1 MLYRIKMISDEV
13 EGFLREYKV
22 DSDATFFQL
31 HKAILDSCGYPDDQ
45 MTSFFLCDEEW
56 KRGQQVTREDM
67 GVGESDEDIY
77 VMEQTRLS
85 ELVGGEEQRMEYVFD
100 PFGDRCFYLEVA
112 EEIIGEEA
120 PEVLLNRSKG
130 EAPRQIEELEVDL
143 APKKGKAASAS
154 TAGDFGDDL
163 FGDDMSF
170 DSDDFDPEG
179 FEISEGKPY

>member
-13 EGFLREYKV
+13 EGFLREYKI

-45 MTSFFLCDEEW
+45 MTSFYLCDEEW

-67 GVGESDEDIY
+67 GMGDSDEDIY

-85 ELVGGEEQRMEYVFD
+85 ELVSGEEQRMEYVFD

-112 EEIIGEEA
+112 EEIIGEQA
-120 PEVLLNRSKG
+120 PEPLLNRSRG
-130 EAPRQIEELEVDL
+130 EAPRQIEELDTDFT
-143 APKKGKAASAS
+143 PQKGKNAAAS
-154 TAGDFGDDL
+154 TTGDFGDDL
-163 FGDDMSF
+163 FGDDSSF